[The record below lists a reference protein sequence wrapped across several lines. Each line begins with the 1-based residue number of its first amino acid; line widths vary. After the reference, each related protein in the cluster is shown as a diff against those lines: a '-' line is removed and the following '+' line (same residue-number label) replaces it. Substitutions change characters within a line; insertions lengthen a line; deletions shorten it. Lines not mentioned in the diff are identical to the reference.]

1 MPRILSCRHER
12 YAEPVIRVIKL
23 AHVGLNAVD
32 LSRQA
37 EFYNDKWGL
46 QRIDEFGG
54 EMFFRAEGPA
64 HHVLTLHQTGGQ
76 GLHHVALEVA
86 TDDDIDRAFEE
97 LQAAGADVVSPPAQD
112 LEPGVK
118 KAIRFK
124 DPDGFLVELVAG
136 VDKVQDPYG
145 ARDAKP
151 QDLNHVV
158 LNVAS
163 GDRSEAFYRDLLG
176 FRMTDRFVGGLS
188 FWTCNANH
196 HSLAFGEAR
205 DGQPAFNHAAFE
217 MKDWEE
223 WTRAVFYA
231 GEQGLKRV
239 WGPGRHLFGNNLF
252 SYYKDPEG
260 NTVEYTAEVE
270 QLSNPPREPRVFE
283 QPVPDVWNSMN
294 RA

>member
-1 MPRILSCRHER
+1 M
-12 YAEPVIRVIKL
+12 VRVVKL
-23 AHVGLNAVD
+23 AHVGLNATD

-46 QRIDEFGG
+46 ERIDEFGR

-64 HHVLTLHQTGGQ
+64 HHVLTLHEQPTP

-86 TDDDIDRAFEE
+86 APEDVDRAYEE
-97 LQAAGADVVSPPAQD
+97 LAAGGIEVVTPPAQE
-112 LEPGVK
+112 LEPGIA

-136 VDKVQDPYG
+136 VDRVHDPFG
-145 ARDAKP
+145 PRDVKP

-158 LNVAS
+158 LNV
-163 GDRSEAFYRDLLG
+163 GDIERSERFYREMLG
-176 FRMTDRFVGGLS
+176 FKLTDRFIGGLS
-188 FWTCNANH
+188 FWACNANH
-196 HSLAFGEAR
+196 HSLAFGQAAS
-205 DGQPAFNHAAFE
+205 GSASFNHAAFE
-217 MKDWEE
+217 MRDWEA
-223 WTRAVFYA
+223 WLKAVFYA
-231 GEQGLKRV
+231 GERGIRRV

-252 SYYKDPEG
+252 SYYHDPEG

-270 QLSNPPREPRVFE
+270 QLTDPNRQPRVM
-283 QPVPDVWNSMN
+283 QPVPDIWNSAN

>member
-1 MPRILSCRHER
+1 M
-12 YAEPVIRVIKL
+12 VKVIKL
-23 AHVGLNAVD
+23 AHVGLSAVD
-32 LSRQA
+32 LSKQA

-46 QRIDEFGG
+46 ERIDEHGR

-64 HHVLTLHQTGGQ
+64 HHVLTLNGSDVP

-86 TDDDIDRAFEE
+86 TPDDVDRAADE
-97 LQAAGADVVSPPAQD
+97 LAAAGVEIVTPPTRD

-118 KAIRFK
+118 KAIRFR

-136 VDKVQDPYG
+136 VDAVKDPYG
-145 ARDAKP
+145 LRDVKP
-151 QDLNHVV
+151 QNLNHVV
-158 LNVAS
+158 LNVGSQA
-163 GDRSEAFYRDLLG
+163 RSEAFYRDTLG
-176 FRMTDRFVGGLS
+176 FTMTDRFVGGLS
-188 FWTCNANH
+188 FWACNTNH

-205 DGQPAFNHAAFE
+205 DGQASFHHAAFD
-217 MKDWEE
+217 MKDWED
-223 WTRAVFYA
+223 WTRAIFYA
-231 GEQGLKRV
+231 GEKGLKRI

-270 QLSNPPREPRVFE
+270 QITDPKRQPRVYTT
-283 QPVPDVWNSMN
+283 PVPDQWDSLN